1 MTTASDVA
9 AFFKPALVLG
19 GAHLGRRAARSV
31 PYLGAVVVLVTIG
44 AVMRRKG
51 LVGGLLDAGLDAVPF
66 LGAAKNVAEVV
77 RGRDFV
83 PDLPPRKPAARRRR
97 TAHTRPR

>member
-1 MTTASDVA
+1 MTAAAHVA
-9 AFFKPALVLG
+9 ARIKPVLLHG
-19 GAHLGRRAARSV
+19 GAHLGRRMARSV
-31 PYLGAVVVLVTIG
+31 PYLGAVVVLFTIG
-44 AVMRRKG
+44 AVVRRKG

-83 PDLPPRKPAARRRR
+83 PDLAPRKPAARK
-97 TAHTRPR
+97 RPR

>member
-1 MTTASDVA
+1 MTAVSGVA
-9 AFFKPALVLG
+9 ALVKPALVFG
-19 GAHLGRRAARSV
+19 GAHLGRRMARSV

-44 AVMRRKG
+44 AVVRRKG
-51 LVGGLLDAGLDAVPF
+51 LVGGLLHAGLDAVPF

-83 PDLPPRKPAARRRR
+83 PDLAPQKPSKRRRR
-97 TAHTRPR
+97 TALERPR